1 MIIFILCSF
10 YILWNRVIFLFLCIV
25 SQCKCPR
32 FSGTNHRHSGTNVL
46 EICFL
51 APSTVLLLYNWTY
64 SSFRSTHSTEVY
76 MDNTFCMSLYKTY
89 NVCFYLHKVGH
100 SAHLQVNNNGTEYKV
115 EGGHYRVNEK
125 FLQFINKISG
135 LWPSLS
141 ESYSYVPSSK
151 RSK

>member
-76 MDNTFCMSLYKTY
+76 MDNTLCISLYKTE

-100 SAHLQVNNNGTEYKV
+100 TVHTFKLTATALNTKLKGDITGWTRSFGNLLIRFRIIAFSIRVLLLYAKV
-115 EGGHYRVNEK
+115 
-125 FLQFINKISG
+125 
-135 LWPSLS
+135 
-141 ESYSYVPSSK
+141 
-151 RSK
+151 